1 MNKIVSFCLIIVTSI
16 LIFSSCNGGEE
27 GVNEV
32 NITLK
37 ELIDVGYSVQEL
49 SLRTEYTEDEL
60 IDAYLYDDNTLSD
73 SSKNAKILM
82 IKDLNQ
88 EKKIIPINKLNISA
102 YDGLWQVYT
111 KAQNLPRVSL
121 YTGIGV
127 SKVACALM
135 KRKPL
140 VGHDSIRAM
149 VGYVNMMY
157 DLADMPPSIDQYYE
171 KTTAIKDLTV
181 PATFR
186 SNFSNFSNKTKLKI
200 DYYIYQNE
208 QLELRAND
216 NLKKSIDGK
225 VNCHVR
231 SALEKFISDDV
242 SSLINTTKN
251 LFKDS
256 LEQAQFYKDKLSER
270 LALDGLNEEIRNE
283 IITYCVSV
291 NCSRAILINEVLNY
305 KEFSPY
311 IGISKRVV
319 MENYMAQMEEIT
331 ALMEKKRDNLGIDAG
346 IMAIGI
352 PLGIATA
359 GVMNPA
365 TSMLS
370 VQAAKIFIFETLEY
384 AGLDG
389 IVKDLLGYRDNEL
402 VVESL
407 TAEMQENIETDINTH
422 MLEYLDG
429 KGNYYEKL
437 NENTS
442 EYYNQVRNF
451 FGIK

>member
-171 KTTAIKDLTV
+171 KTTTIKDLTV

-186 SNFSNFSNKTKLKI
+186 SNFSNFST
-200 DYYIYQNE
+200 
-208 QLELRAND
+208 
-216 NLKKSIDGK
+216 
-225 VNCHVR
+225 V
-231 SALEKFISDDV
+231 
-242 SSLINTTKN
+242 
-251 LFKDS
+251 
-256 LEQAQFYKDKLSER
+256 
-270 LALDGLNEEIRNE
+270 
-283 IITYCVSV
+283 
-291 NCSRAILINEVLNY
+291 
-305 KEFSPY
+305 
-311 IGISKRVV
+311 
-319 MENYMAQMEEIT
+319 
-331 ALMEKKRDNLGIDAG
+331 
-346 IMAIGI
+346 
-352 PLGIATA
+352 
-359 GVMNPA
+359 
-365 TSMLS
+365 LS
-370 VQAAKIFIFETLEY
+370 VEP
-384 AGLDG
+384 
-389 IVKDLLGYRDNEL
+389 V
-402 VVESL
+402 S
-407 TAEMQENIETDINTH
+407 NT
-422 MLEYLDG
+422 
-429 KGNYYEKL
+429 
-437 NENTS
+437 
-442 EYYNQVRNF
+442 
-451 FGIK
+451 

>member
-171 KTTAIKDLTV
+171 A
-181 PATFR
+181 
-186 SNFSNFSNKTKLKI
+186 
-200 DYYIYQNE
+200 
-208 QLELRAND
+208 
-216 NLKKSIDGK
+216 
-225 VNCHVR
+225 
-231 SALEKFISDDV
+231 
-242 SSLINTTKN
+242 
-251 LFKDS
+251 
-256 LEQAQFYKDKLSER
+256 
-270 LALDGLNEEIRNE
+270 
-283 IITYCVSV
+283 
-291 NCSRAILINEVLNY
+291 
-305 KEFSPY
+305 
-311 IGISKRVV
+311 
-319 MENYMAQMEEIT
+319 
-331 ALMEKKRDNLGIDAG
+331 
-346 IMAIGI
+346 
-352 PLGIATA
+352 
-359 GVMNPA
+359 
-365 TSMLS
+365 
-370 VQAAKIFIFETLEY
+370 
-384 AGLDG
+384 
-389 IVKDLLGYRDNEL
+389 
-402 VVESL
+402 
-407 TAEMQENIETDINTH
+407 
-422 MLEYLDG
+422 
-429 KGNYYEKL
+429 
-437 NENTS
+437 
-442 EYYNQVRNF
+442 
-451 FGIK
+451 

>member
-1 MNKIVSFCLIIVTSI
+1 
-16 LIFSSCNGGEE
+16 
-27 GVNEV
+27 
-32 NITLK
+32 
-37 ELIDVGYSVQEL
+37 
-49 SLRTEYTEDEL
+49 
-60 IDAYLYDDNTLSD
+60 
-73 SSKNAKILM
+73 
-82 IKDLNQ
+82 
-88 EKKIIPINKLNISA
+88 
-102 YDGLWQVYT
+102 
-111 KAQNLPRVSL
+111 
-121 YTGIGV
+121 
-127 SKVACALM
+127 
-135 KRKPL
+135 
-140 VGHDSIRAM
+140 
-149 VGYVNMMY
+149 
-157 DLADMPPSIDQYYE
+157 
-171 KTTAIKDLTV
+171 
-181 PATFR
+181 
-186 SNFSNFSNKTKLKI
+186 
-200 DYYIYQNE
+200 
-208 QLELRAND
+208 
-216 NLKKSIDGK
+216 
-225 VNCHVR
+225 
-231 SALEKFISDDV
+231 
-242 SSLINTTKN
+242 
-251 LFKDS
+251 
-256 LEQAQFYKDKLSER
+256 
-270 LALDGLNEEIRNE
+270 
-283 IITYCVSV
+283 
-291 NCSRAILINEVLNY
+291 
-305 KEFSPY
+305 
-311 IGISKRVV
+311 